1 MAILNFILGVEGT
14 ITGALMRLLGV
25 IIGYLIIGYLKQ
37 LIEDKKIDNILLYL
51 YSLISAVE
59 IENEGMRT
67 ANKLQSVRAMAMTK
81 LTEKEIKLVKKRY
94 GCLDGAIYPYLQ
106 PFEE

>member
-14 ITGALMRLLGV
+14 IAGAIMRLLGV
-25 IIGYLIIGYLKQ
+25 IVAYLVIGYLKQ
-37 LIEDKKIDNILLYL
+37 LIEDKKIDNILRYL
-51 YSLISAVE
+51 YSLIAAVE
-59 IENEGMRT
+59 LENEGMKT

-81 LTEKEIKLVKKRY
+81 LSEKEIKLVKKRY
-94 GCLDGAIYPYLQ
+94 GCLDGAIYTYLQ